1 MTTATV
7 APPARM
13 SAPAIV
19 PSRIAAAVL
28 AFALSACGLADDLAT
43 RPEPI
48 GDFRL
53 GFPIVVAANMEQGP
67 FSREA
72 SVEEVEEA
80 LRDAMQARLGRYEGD
95 RYFHVAVSVA
105 AYVLAQPGIPLVA
118 SPRSIFILNVDLW
131 DDERQEKLTERPAV
145 LTVIDDSAR
154 GFLAS
159 GLTQTREEQLASLSA
174 AAAREIEVWLREN
187 GSLMGG
193 TDQPR
198 EPESG
203 A

>member
-1 MTTATV
+1 MSYVPALARNVRILLLPCLV
-7 APPARM
+7 ALG
-13 SAPAIV
+13 
-19 PSRIAAAVL
+19 L
-28 AFALSACGLADDLAT
+28 AACGLSDDLAE

-72 SVEEVEEA
+72 SAEEVEEA
-80 LRDAMQARLGRYEGD
+80 LREAMQARLGRYEGD
-95 RYFHVAVSVA
+95 RYYHVAVSVA

-118 SPRSIFILNVDLW
+118 SPRSIFILNVDVW
-131 DDERQEKLTERPAV
+131 DDELQEKLTARPAL

-154 GFLAS
+154 GFMAS
-159 GLTQTREEQLASLSA
+159 GLTQTREEQLVSLSA
-174 AAAREIEVWLREN
+174 AAAREIEAWLREN
-187 GSLMGG
+187 GSLVGG
-193 TDQPR
+193 EDRARDGT
-198 EPESG
+198 ESG